1 MWCWSVQRIHLN
13 VNKSSDCNHQHRKS
27 AVVKIHKVLTTIT
40 RTWTMVMV
48 TLIKDPGWHLT
59 HFTLYTFY
67 MLNSSKDR
75 LALYTLQVTLCT
87 LHSSKDKLALYT
99 LQFPCIK
106 GYSGS
111 KVSSVEHLT
120 LNSGILRTDLH
131 CSLGSTDVQHCY
143 IATLHCEHCCTTLL
157 YCHIENWCTLLKC
170 SLGM

>member
-67 MLNSSKDR
+67 MLNSSKDSWHFT
-75 LALYTLQVTLCT
+75 LYKLQFTHYTHQRICWHFTLCT
-87 LHSSKDKLALYT
+87 LHFTISMHQGIGWHFTLYKLHFAHYTHQRISWHFTLYN
-99 LQFPCIK
+99 FHA
-106 GYSGS
+106 SRD
-111 KVSSVEHLT
+111 
-120 LNSGILRTDLH
+120 ILAAR
-131 CSLGSTDVQHCY
+131 
-143 IATLHCEHCCTTLL
+143 
-157 YCHIENWCTLLKC
+157 CHQ
-170 SLGM
+170 